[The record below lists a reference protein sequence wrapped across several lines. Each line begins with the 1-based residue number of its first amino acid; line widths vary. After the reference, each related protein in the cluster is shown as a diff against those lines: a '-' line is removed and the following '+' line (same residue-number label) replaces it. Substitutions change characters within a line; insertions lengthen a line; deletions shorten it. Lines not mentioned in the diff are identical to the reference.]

1 MDADDRQAIQNLF
14 AKLGEVERQAG
25 ARDAEAEA
33 LIRQQVTSQPG
44 APYYMAQTILMQEY
58 AMTMAEQRIA
68 ELERDLAERPAAG
81 GGFLSGLFGGGRA
94 EPAPRQY
101 SGLPAP
107 GGHGHQPMMPPGAA
121 PGRGSGFLAGAAQT
135 AMGVAG
141 GMLLGNVIAGA
152 FSSGD
157 ATAADAAPT
166 TDPSLE
172 QDAALEAEGYDDTG
186 DEEL

>member
-1 MDADDRQAIQNLF
+1 MDANDRQALQNLF

-33 LIRQQVTSQPG
+33 LIRQQVASQPS
-44 APYYMAQTILMQEY
+44 APYYMAQTIVMQEY
-58 AMTMAEQRIA
+58 ATTMTEQRIA
-68 ELERDLAERPAAG
+68 ELERELAERPAAG

-94 EPAPRQY
+94 EPAPRQHPGLSV
-101 SGLPAP
+101 SGN
-107 GGHGHQPMMPPGAA
+107 HSQQPMMPPGAA
-121 PGRGSGFLAGAAQT
+121 PGRGGGFLAGAAQT

-152 FSSGD
+152 FSSAD

-166 TDPSLE
+166 TDTSSE
-172 QDAALEAEGYDDTG
+172 QDASLEAGGYDDIG